1 MKYARKIWKKNK
13 FRKVL
18 CIWYKIFTVIHI
30 SEVWNVIFYRNLLV
44 SQAAVKYKD
53 TVIKVCYI
61 SVFLPGERLESY
73 WHYVWELKSKNE
85 KIFWE
90 WKLFIGMCNHLPRY
104 PLEYSAI
111 FIWIASLTWLEYD
124 YYGILYF
131 HVK

>member
-1 MKYARKIWKKNK
+1 MCTQNLKKNK

-18 CIWYKIFTVIHI
+18 CIWYKIFIVIHI

-61 SVFLPGERLESY
+61 SVFLPGERLQSH

-90 WKLFIGMCNHLPRY
+90 WKLFIGMCNR
-104 PLEYSAI
+104 
-111 FIWIASLTWLEYD
+111 FT
-124 YYGILYF
+124 
-131 HVK
+131 